1 MKAYNFDI
9 LTNDLNKNLND
20 IDEIQKSFEDELKK
34 IIIPNENNEQ
44 DHHISLDEI

>member
-9 LTNDLNKNLND
+9 LTND